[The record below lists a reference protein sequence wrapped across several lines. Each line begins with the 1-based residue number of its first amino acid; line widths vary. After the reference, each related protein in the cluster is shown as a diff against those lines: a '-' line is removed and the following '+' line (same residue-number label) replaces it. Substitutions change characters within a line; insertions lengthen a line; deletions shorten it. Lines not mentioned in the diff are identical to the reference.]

1 MNTSIIN
8 EPQLLVTVS
17 DPTML
22 TKLKNAIKM
31 MNGVS
36 SKRFDKALKLCKKR
50 GYPIEELRKAIAILV
65 ENGSLPSEYK
75 PHILHGNHEGEWE
88 AHIKPDWLL
97 VWEQNDDELTL
108 LMLTTGT
115 HSDVFG
121 KTRRIRNLMASN
133 QGCHFQKNLA
143 DGYV

>member
-1 MNTSIIN
+1 MYKFCT
-8 EPQLLVTVS
+8 T
-17 DPTML
+17 
-22 TKLKNAIKM
+22 
-31 MNGVS
+31 
-36 SKRFDKALKLCKKR
+36 KRFEKALKLCKKR

-88 AHIKPDWLL
+88 AHIKPNWLL
-97 VWEQNDDELTL
+97 VWEQNDEELTL

-121 KTRRIRNLMASN
+121 KTRR
-133 QGCHFQKNLA
+133 
-143 DGYV
+143 

>member
-1 MNTSIIN
+1 MDEYDQRANINNHIRANGTNEEVSIP
-8 EPQLLVTVS
+8 EFVRTKRP
-17 DPTML
+17 L
-22 TKLKNAIKM
+22 TKEEQQIAIAQ
-31 MNGVS
+31 
-36 SKRFDKALKLCKKR
+36 KRFDKALKLCRKR

-88 AHIKPDWLL
+88 AHIKPNWLL

-121 KTRRIRNLMASN
+121 KTRR
-133 QGCHFQKNLA
+133 
-143 DGYV
+143 